1 MGSEI
6 IAIARHGGRPIKL
19 RVWHRRRMQ
28 QTIKI
33 HHPLHSPSFIQSRTQ
48 LNNLGNRHFCKKA
61 LPTWRLQ
68 QRGRENERTNDRT
81 GIFCLLT
88 FDFFYIAHAIRQ
100 AARSG
105 KSASVSQLAKGL
117 RKKEHDRDSPLSSD
131 TPRY

>member
-1 MGSEI
+1 MASEI
-6 IAIARHGGRPIKL
+6 IAIARHDGRPIKL
-19 RVWHRRRMQ
+19 RVWHRHIMQ
-28 QTIKI
+28 QTIKM
-33 HHPLHSPSFIQSRTQ
+33 HTLHSPSFIQSRTQ
-48 LNNLGNRHFCKKA
+48 LNNLVNRHLRKKA
-61 LPTWRLQ
+61 LPAWRLQ

-105 KSASVSQLAKGL
+105 KSASVSELAKGL

>member
-6 IAIARHGGRPIKL
+6 IAIARHGGCPIKL
-19 RVWHRRRMQ
+19 RVWHRRIMQQ

-33 HHPLHSPSFIQSRTQ
+33 HPLHSPSFIQSRTQ
-48 LNNLGNRHFCKKA
+48 LNNLGNRHLRKKA
-61 LPTWRLQ
+61 LPAWRLQ

-105 KSASVSQLAKGL
+105 KSASVSELAKGL
-117 RKKEHDRDSPLSSD
+117 RKKEHDRDSPL
-131 TPRY
+131 THPGTKE